1 MLRGA
6 SVGAVRAL
14 GGEEYGSLMRTD
26 RAADGE
32 GVTAANL
39 IGLFCPCD
47 AGEQGHVRAVSQAT
61 RVA

>member
-39 IGLFCPCD
+39 IGLFVHATRASKAM
-47 AGEQGHVRAVSQAT
+47 AGAVSQAT